1 MIYSIKGNLVYK
13 DYEKA
18 GLEINGIVFEIN
30 IPMRTFLSLP
40 DLNNPVKLFTLLMT
54 NSDNDLVLYGF
65 ETYEEKNLF
74 SRLIKVMGVG
84 PKTALT
90 LFSKMKYQEIIT
102 AIDNKDSTALSS
114 VPGIGKK
121 TAGRIILELSGKLAK
136 PEEQVENEYFS
147 DVVEALISLGYKK
160 NDASKIVG
168 EVLSD
173 STEKEQ
179 TIENILKESLKRFT
193 EK

>member
-18 GLEINGIVFEIN
+18 GLDINGIVFEIN
-30 IPMRTFLSLP
+30 IPMRTFLNLP
-40 DLNNPVKLFTLLMT
+40 ELNNIVNLFILMIS
-54 NSDNDLVLYGF
+54 NSDNDLILYGF
-65 ETYEEKNLF
+65 ETLEEKKLF

-90 LFSKMKYQEIIT
+90 LFSKMNYHEIRT
-102 AIDNKDSTALSS
+102 AIDNKDSVALSS

-136 PEEQVENEYFS
+136 PDEQIENEYFG
-147 DVVEALISLGYKK
+147 DAVEALISLGYKK
-160 NDASKIVG
+160 NEASKVVG

-173 STEKEQ
+173 STGKEN
-179 TIENILKESLKRFT
+179 TIEKILKESLKRFT